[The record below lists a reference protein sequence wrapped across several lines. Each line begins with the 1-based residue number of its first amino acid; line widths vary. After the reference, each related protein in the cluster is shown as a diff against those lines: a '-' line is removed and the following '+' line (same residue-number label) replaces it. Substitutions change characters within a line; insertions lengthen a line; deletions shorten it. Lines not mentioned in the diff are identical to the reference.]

1 MHFAYARTWEHE
13 ISFCTHSLS
22 QKSHLKSECIV
33 NASGASA
40 ANQKRNMF
48 PVLNLAAEQVL
59 DLDGRSMFFF
69 AFKGSKSN
77 QLAWQVQNNSSAA
90 SNVWNVSRYESIKD

>member
-1 MHFAYARTWEHE
+1 MHFAYARTWQHE

-40 ANQKRNMF
+40 SNQKRNMF

-59 DLDGRSMFFF
+59 DLDGRSVFFLLSKE
-69 AFKGSKSN
+69 ANQISLPGRFKTTPARQATCGM
-77 QLAWQVQNNSSAA
+77 
-90 SNVWNVSRYESIKD
+90 